1 MGSPSRPIWG
11 NEMWGDTCWEEAS
24 LSPVRYEQRHLCS
37 DCFWPHLRTRR
48 QSSFRMMWIPGR
60 QSKNVAKTWVFVD
73 LWTIESIWET
83 SLLVA
88 FVKPMDFVL
97 LAVKQSYLLPSF
109 CRTPALRNPPT
120 AFLNLSHFRKPH
132 VFLFYLFSY
141 FTTTHVGQ
149 LSEKSFLLSP
159 WMS

>member
-11 NEMWGDTCWEEAS
+11 NEMWGNTCWKEAS
-24 LSPVRYEQRHLCS
+24 LSPVRYEQRRLCS
-37 DCFWPHLRTRR
+37 DCFWPHLRARR
-48 QSSFRMMWIPGR
+48 QSSFRMMSIPGR

-120 AFLNLSHFRKPH
+120 AFLNLSHTFINPMSSFFTYSLILLPH
-132 VFLFYLFSY
+132 MLDDFLRSHFF
-141 FTTTHVGQ
+141 
-149 LSEKSFLLSP
+149 
-159 WMS
+159 